1 MSLQEKLLINSEND
15 ITPTT
20 APVSS
25 GAPPAAPLRLYPQ
38 RFWLAFV
45 FSAWGLVQ
53 SAMWNCYSPI
63 QQPIKQ
69 VYGWSDN
76 LIGLQANVAGI
87 AFTVTI
93 PFWAWVIDT
102 RGARLTSVWGCI
114 LLSICGVLRCLP
126 VPRDWHGGVVLVSM
140 LFNGISAPPIA
151 LAPPILSASWFDT
164 GERTAATA
172 VMTTMNYLGQA
183 LGFIL
188 GPAMVPESVKT
199 VDGVT
204 RTVISAADT
213 HTNILH
219 LFEPAPPSLTP
230 PKP

>member
-1 MSLQEKLLINSEND
+1 MSLQEKLLINSENG

-140 LFNGISAPPIA
+140 LFNASEPESFTISIA
-151 LAPPILSASWFDT
+151 LMMSERWGGCPPAATTMAPCMP
-164 GERTAATA
+164 RTARR
-172 VMTTMNYLGQA
+172 
-183 LGFIL
+183 
-188 GPAMVPESVKT
+188 SC
-199 VDGVT
+199 
-204 RTVISAADT
+204 RS
-213 HTNILH
+213 
-219 LFEPAPPSLTP
+219 
-230 PKP
+230 